1 MKQPAAKNKAKT
13 SSPKKL
19 GGVWSDMGLNKN
31 LIVKI
36 RPVVEGNFEGGQGQQ
51 TYNVDPNQPIVESL
65 FEDAEFTIE
74 SQYSTPFESSNP
86 EGRMP
91 NLMGMIQSGQVSAAY
106 ATFFAA
112 ANDPTGFTGAVA
124 DAGAAVGGAIGEATG
139 ISASGILE
147 AAEGELQGLIGRS
160 NFTKLNSRQIF
171 TSSNSVRISGSLIFQ
186 AWSNAKTEVE
196 DAVEQLQK
204 WASAA
209 KLSAESLIVG
219 GIKNGFSESMF
230 PSIIPPLIQLQYGGK
245 TYSPMVI
252 ESVSAPITAPMNKDG
267 SRIAVKAQVSF
278 LSLTAWDAQNITNMR
293 R

>member
-1 MKQPAAKNKAKT
+1 MKAPKAKNKARAP
-13 SSPKKL
+13 SSQKL
-19 GGVWSDMGLNKN
+19 GSNWSEKGLNKN

-51 TYNVDPNQPIVESL
+51 TYNVDTAAPIVESL

-86 EGRMP
+86 EGRLP
-91 NLMGMIQSGQVSAAY
+91 NLMGLIQSGQVSAAY
-106 ATFFAA
+106 YSFFAA
-112 ANDPTGFTGAVA
+112 ANDPTGFTGAVG
-124 DAGAAVGGAIGEATG
+124 DIGAAVGEATG
-139 ISASGILE
+139 ISASGVLE
-147 AAEGELQGLIGRS
+147 AAEGELQGLLGRS

-186 AWSNAKTEVE
+186 AWANAKTEVE
-196 DAVEQLQK
+196 DAVEQLQI

-230 PSIIPPLIQLQYGGK
+230 PSIIPPLVQLQYGGK

-252 ESVSAPITAPMNKDG
+252 ESVSAPITAPMNKNG
-267 SRIAVKAQVSF
+267 HRIAVKVQVTF
-278 LSLTAWDAQNITNMR
+278 LSLTAWDAQNIKNMR

>member
-1 MKQPAAKNKAKT
+1 MKQPPAANKPKPT
-13 SSPKKL
+13 STKKL
-19 GGVWSDMGLNKN
+19 GGVWGDMGLNKN

-36 RPVVEGNFEGGQGQQ
+36 RPVVEGNFEGGQGKQ
-51 TYNVDPNQPIVESL
+51 TYNIDPNQPIVESL

-86 EGRMP
+86 EGRLP

-106 ATFFAA
+106 ASFFAA
-112 ANDPTGFTGAVA
+112 ANDPTGFTGAVGDLA
-124 DAGAAVGGAIGEATG
+124 TAAGEATG

-186 AWSNAKTEVE
+186 AWANAKTEVE

-230 PSIIPPLIQLQYGGK
+230 PSIIPPLVQLQYGGK

-252 ESVSAPITAPMNKDG
+252 ESVSAPITAPMNKEG
-267 SRIAVKAQVSF
+267 RRIAVKAQVSF

>member
-1 MKQPAAKNKAKT
+1 MKAPKAKNKARAP
-13 SSPKKL
+13 SSQKL
-19 GGVWSDMGLNKN
+19 GSNWSEKGLNKN
-31 LIVKI
+31 LVVKI

-51 TYNVDPNQPIVESL
+51 TYNVDTAAPIVESL

-86 EGRMP
+86 EGRLP
-91 NLMGMIQSGQVSAAY
+91 NLMGLIQSGQVSAAY
-106 ATFFAA
+106 YSFFAA
-112 ANDPTGFTGAVA
+112 ANDPTGFTGAVG
-124 DAGAAVGGAIGEATG
+124 DIGAAVGEATG
-139 ISASGILE
+139 ISASGVLE
-147 AAEGELQGLIGRS
+147 AAEGELQGLLGRS

-186 AWSNAKTEVE
+186 AWANAKTEVE
-196 DAVEQLQK
+196 DAVEQLQI

-230 PSIIPPLIQLQYGGK
+230 PSIIPPLVQLQYGGK

-252 ESVSAPITAPMNKDG
+252 ESVSAPITAPMNKNG
-267 SRIAVKAQVSF
+267 HRIAVKVQVTF
-278 LSLTAWDAQNITNMR
+278 LSLTAWDAQNIKNMR

>member
-1 MKQPAAKNKAKT
+1 MKAPKAKNKARAP
-13 SSPKKL
+13 SSQKL
-19 GGVWSDMGLNKN
+19 GSNWSEKGLNKN
-31 LIVKI
+31 LVVKI

-51 TYNVDPNQPIVESL
+51 TYNVDTAAPIVESL

-86 EGRMP
+86 EGRLP

-106 ATFFAA
+106 YSFFAA
-112 ANDPTGFTGAVA
+112 ANDPTGFTGAVG
-124 DAGAAVGGAIGEATG
+124 DIGAAVGEATG
-139 ISASGILE
+139 ISASGVLE
-147 AAEGELQGLIGRS
+147 AAEGELQGLLGRS

-171 TSSNSVRISGSLIFQ
+171 TSSNSVRISGSLVFQ
-186 AWSNAKTEVE
+186 AWANAKTEVE
-196 DAVEQLQK
+196 DAVEQLQI

-230 PSIIPPLIQLQYGGK
+230 PSIIPPLVQLQYGGK

-252 ESVSAPITAPMNKDG
+252 ESVSAPITAPMNKNG
-267 SRIAVKAQVSF
+267 HRIAVKVQVTF
-278 LSLTAWDAQNITNMR
+278 LSLTAWDAQNIKNMR

>member
-1 MKQPAAKNKAKT
+1 MKQPPAKNKAKAP
-13 SSPKKL
+13 SSKKL
-19 GGVWSDMGLNKN
+19 GGVWGDMGLNKN

-51 TYNVDPNQPIVESL
+51 TYNIDPNQPIVESL
-65 FEDAEFTIE
+65 FEEADLTIE

-86 EGRMP
+86 EGRLP
-91 NLMGMIQSGQVSAAY
+91 NLMGMIQSGQVTAAY
-106 ATFFAA
+106 ASFFAA
-112 ANDPTGFTGAVA
+112 VNDPTGFTGAVGDLA
-124 DAGAAVGGAIGEATG
+124 SAAGEATG
-139 ISASGILE
+139 ISASGVLE
-147 AAEGELQGLIGRS
+147 AAEGELQGLMGRS

-186 AWSNAKTEVE
+186 AWSDAKSEVE

-230 PSIIPPLIQLQYGGK
+230 PSIIPPLVQLQYGGK
-245 TYSPMVI
+245 TYSPMVV
-252 ESVSAPITAPMNKDG
+252 ESVSTPITAPMNKSG
-267 SRIAVKAQVSF
+267 SRIAVKAQVIF
-278 LSLTAWDAQNITNMR
+278 LSLTAWDAQNITNLR

>member
-1 MKQPAAKNKAKT
+1 MKPAPAANKPKPT
-13 SSPKKL
+13 STKKL

-51 TYNVDPNQPIVESL
+51 TYNIDPDQPVVESL

-86 EGRMP
+86 EGRLP
-91 NLMGMIQSGQVSAAY
+91 NLMGMIQSGQASAGMY
-106 ATFFAA
+106 SFFAA
-112 ANDPTGFTGAVA
+112 GSGVAATAVGLA
-124 DAGAAVGGAIGEATG
+124 DA
-139 ISASGILE
+139 
-147 AAEGELQGLIGRS
+147 AAEFIGVKDTFQSAQTELEGLMGKS

-171 TSSNSVRISGSLIFQ
+171 TSSNSVRITGSLVFQ
-186 AWSNAKTEVE
+186 AWSDAKTEVE
-196 DAVEQLQK
+196 DAIEQLQK
-204 WASAA
+204 WASA
-209 KLSAESLIVG
+209 KSLSSKSLIVG
-219 GIKNGFSESMF
+219 AIDEGFSAMF
-230 PSIIPPLIQLQYGGK
+230 PSEIPPLIQLQYGGK

-252 ESVSAPITAPMNKDG
+252 ESVSAPITAPMNKEG
-267 SRIAVKAQVSF
+267 SRIAVKAQINF

>member
-1 MKQPAAKNKAKT
+1 MKAPKAKNKARAP
-13 SSPKKL
+13 SSQKL
-19 GGVWSDMGLNKN
+19 GSNWSEKGLNKN

-51 TYNVDPNQPIVESL
+51 TYNVDTAAPIVESL

-86 EGRMP
+86 EGRLP
-91 NLMGMIQSGQVSAAY
+91 NLMGLIQSGQVSAAY
-106 ATFFAA
+106 YSFFAA
-112 ANDPTGFTGAVA
+112 ANDPTGFTGAVG
-124 DAGAAVGGAIGEATG
+124 DIGAAVGEATG
-139 ISASGILE
+139 ISASGVLE
-147 AAEGELQGLIGRS
+147 AAEGELQGLLGRS

-171 TSSNSVRISGSLIFQ
+171 TSSNSVRISGSLVFQ
-186 AWSNAKTEVE
+186 AWANAKTEVE
-196 DAVEQLQK
+196 DALQQLQK

-230 PSIIPPLIQLQYGGK
+230 PSIIPPLVQLQYGGK

-267 SRIAVKAQVSF
+267 HRIAVKAQISF
-278 LSLTAWDAQNITNMR
+278 LSLTAWDAQNIANMR

>member
-1 MKQPAAKNKAKT
+1 MKAPKAKNKARAP
-13 SSPKKL
+13 SSQKL
-19 GGVWSDMGLNKN
+19 GSNWGDMGLNKN
-31 LIVKI
+31 LVVKI
-36 RPVVEGNFEGGQGQQ
+36 RPVVEGNFEGGQGKQ
-51 TYNVDPNQPIVESL
+51 TYNVDTAAPIVESL

-86 EGRMP
+86 EGRLP

-106 ATFFAA
+106 YSFFAA
-112 ANDPTGFTGAVA
+112 VNDPTGFTGAVG
-124 DAGAAVGGAIGEATG
+124 DIGAAVGEATG
-139 ISASGILE
+139 ISASAVLE
-147 AAEGELQGLIGRS
+147 AAEGELQGLLGRS

-186 AWSNAKTEVE
+186 AWANAKTEVE
-196 DAVEQLQK
+196 DAVEQLQV

-230 PSIIPPLIQLQYGGK
+230 PSIIPPLVQLQYGGK

-252 ESVSAPITAPMNKDG
+252 ESVSAPITAPMNKNG
-267 SRIAVKAQVSF
+267 HRIAVKVQVTF
-278 LSLTAWDAQNITNMR
+278 LSLTAWDAQNIKNMR

>member
-1 MKQPAAKNKAKT
+1 MKAPKAKNKARAP
-13 SSPKKL
+13 SSQKL
-19 GGVWSDMGLNKN
+19 GSNWSEKGLNKN
-31 LIVKI
+31 LVVKI

-51 TYNVDPNQPIVESL
+51 TYNVDTAAPIVESL

-86 EGRMP
+86 EGRLP

-106 ATFFAA
+106 YSFFAA
-112 ANDPTGFTGAVA
+112 VNDPTGFTGAVG
-124 DAGAAVGGAIGEATG
+124 DIGAAVGEATG
-139 ISASGILE
+139 ISASAVLE
-147 AAEGELQGLIGRS
+147 AAEGELQGLLGRS

-186 AWSNAKTEVE
+186 AWANAKTEVE
-196 DAVEQLQK
+196 DAVEQLQV

-230 PSIIPPLIQLQYGGK
+230 PSIIPPLVQLQYGGK

-252 ESVSAPITAPMNKDG
+252 ESVSAPITAPMNKNG
-267 SRIAVKAQVSF
+267 HRIAVKVQVTF
-278 LSLTAWDAQNITNMR
+278 LSLTAWDAQNIKNMR

>member
-1 MKQPAAKNKAKT
+1 MKAPKAKNKASAP
-13 SSPKKL
+13 SSQKL
-19 GGVWSDMGLNKN
+19 GSNWSEKGLNKN
-31 LIVKI
+31 LVVKI

-51 TYNVDPNQPIVESL
+51 TYNVDTAAPIVESL

-86 EGRMP
+86 EGRLP
-91 NLMGMIQSGQVSAAY
+91 NLMGLIQSGQVSAAY
-106 ATFFAA
+106 YSFFAA
-112 ANDPTGFTGAVA
+112 ANDPTGFTGAVG
-124 DAGAAVGGAIGEATG
+124 DIGAAVGEATG
-139 ISASGILE
+139 ISASGVLE
-147 AAEGELQGLIGRS
+147 AADGELQGLLGRS

-186 AWSNAKTEVE
+186 AWANAKTEVE
-196 DAVEQLQK
+196 DAVEQLQI

-230 PSIIPPLIQLQYGGK
+230 PSIIPPLVQLQYGGK

-252 ESVSAPITAPMNKDG
+252 ESVSAPITAPMNKNG
-267 SRIAVKAQVSF
+267 HRIAVKVQVTF
-278 LSLTAWDAQNITNMR
+278 LSLTAWDAQNIKNMR

>member
-1 MKQPAAKNKAKT
+1 MKSAPAANKPKPT
-13 SSPKKL
+13 STNKL
-19 GGVWSDMGLNKN
+19 GGVWGDMGLNKN

-36 RPVVEGNFEGGQGQQ
+36 RPVVEGNFEGGQGKQ
-51 TYNVDPNQPIVESL
+51 TYNADPNQPIVESL

-86 EGRMP
+86 EGRLP
-91 NLMGMIQSGQVSAAY
+91 NLMGMIQSGQISAAY
-106 ATFFAA
+106 YSFFAA
-112 ANDPTGFTGAVA
+112 VNDPTGFTGAVG
-124 DAGAAVGGAIGEATG
+124 DVGEAVGDAIGDATG
-139 ISASGILE
+139 ISASGIIE
-147 AAEGELQGLIGRS
+147 SAEGELQGLLGRS

-171 TSSNSVRISGSLIFQ
+171 TSSNSVRITGSLVFQ
-186 AWSNAKTEVE
+186 AWADAKSEVE

-204 WASAA
+204 WASPA

-219 GIKNGFSESMF
+219 GIQNGISAAMF

-252 ESVSAPITAPMNKDG
+252 ESVSAPITAPMNKEG
-267 SRIAVKAQVSF
+267 SRIAVKAQITF

>member
-1 MKQPAAKNKAKT
+1 MKQPPAKNKAKAP
-13 SSPKKL
+13 SSKKL
-19 GGVWSDMGLNKN
+19 GGVWGDMGLNKN

-36 RPVVEGNFEGGQGQQ
+36 RPVVEGNFEGGQGKQ
-51 TYNVDPNQPIVESL
+51 TYNIDPNQPIVESL

-86 EGRMP
+86 EGRLP

-106 ATFFAA
+106 ASFFAA
-112 ANDPTGFTGAVA
+112 ANDPTGFTGAVGDLA
-124 DAGAAVGGAIGEATG
+124 TAAGEATG

-186 AWSNAKTEVE
+186 AWANAKTEVE

-230 PSIIPPLIQLQYGGK
+230 PSIIPPLVQLQYGGK

-252 ESVSAPITAPMNKDG
+252 ESVSAPITAPMNKEG